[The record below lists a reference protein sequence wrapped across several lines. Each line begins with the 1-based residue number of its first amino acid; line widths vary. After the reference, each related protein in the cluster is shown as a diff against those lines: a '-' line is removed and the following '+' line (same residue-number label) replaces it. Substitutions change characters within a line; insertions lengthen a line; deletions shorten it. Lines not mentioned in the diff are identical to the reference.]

1 MNLQALFLQ
10 TILTVAPPGYTK
22 FSVTPVECQGEA
34 CASYQWSTFYN
45 SYVNKETAE
54 EGKIR
59 YAVISG
65 KIVPL
70 AQKKLCFDDNL
81 NTIPGCKRSNIFKGW
96 KFTELA
102 SITGAAMIA
111 ESGVREDVENGR
123 GRSGHIKETDPL
135 TDDAGGLGI
144 GPGGEVCLV
153 QVHPLVLARFQIDPQ
168 TFLGEDGLENCF
180 GFGMDMFG
188 RSRAMCAY
196 QAAKTP
202 DLEHDWVF
210 ETFSAYGTGSTCA
223 SANNG
228 KTAYRKSL
236 YIAIA
241 SDFGARI
248 KKEMRRE
255 AKAAKAANQ
264 SPTVPL
270 PPPNKL

>member
-10 TILTVAPPGYTK
+10 TMLTIAPPGYTK
-22 FSVTPVECQGEA
+22 FSVTQVECQGES
-34 CASYQWSTFYN
+34 CESYQWSTFYN
-45 SYVNKETAE
+45 SYVHKETAE

-59 YAVISG
+59 YAIISG
-65 KIVPL
+65 KVIPL

-81 NTIPGCKRSNIFKGW
+81 NTIPDCKRSTIFKGW
-96 KFTELA
+96 KFTELV
-102 SITGAAMIA
+102 SIEGAAMIA

-123 GRSGHIKETDPL
+123 GRCGHTKPNDPL
-135 TDDAGGLGI
+135 TDDAGGQGI

-153 QVHPLVLARFQIDPQ
+153 QIHPSVLAKFNLDPQ
-168 TFLGEDGLENCF
+168 TFLGEAGLDNCF

-188 RSRAMCAY
+188 RARAMCSY
-196 QAAKTP
+196 RAAQTTE
-202 DLEHDWVF
+202 LEHDWIF

-255 AKAAKAANQ
+255 AKAAKAAR
-264 SPTVPL
+264 SPTLPL
-270 PPPNKL
+270 PPPSKL